1 MKLIFHNMNLKILE
15 KEMIDLIDKYK
26 DLSFFEDDF

>member
-1 MKLIFHNMNLKILE
+1 MNLKILE

-26 DLSFFEDDF
+26 DLPFFEDDF